1 MGGGVGWWGHG
12 GAARRRWRGRF
23 GPWEARAA
31 CFCPWL
37 CDGRAFTSFLRVL
50 RTLWAVACAHRVS
63 QTVCYTWVC
72 LLCVCGSG
80 IFSPLSLLASA
91 AFYAAIVRQHLESMD
106 DDEV

>member
-80 IFSPLSLLASA
+80 IFSPLSLL
-91 AFYAAIVRQHLESMD
+91 L
-106 DDEV
+106 